1 MKKLLQSLFILM
13 LFTGS
18 VYAQNRTIAGT
29 VTGKDDGL
37 PLPGVSVKI
46 QGSKVGTSTGA
57 DGKYALS
64 ISSGNV
70 VLEFSSLGYLSETR
84 PVGPGNVINVSMST
98 DAKQLGEVVVTA
110 FGIERKTKAVGYTAS
125 TVTNSQLA
133 QKSEPDPLRA
143 LSGKVAGVNIIA
155 SNGVPGSATNISIR
169 GNTSFLNN
177 NKPLMVVDGIPFDNS
192 SNQSGASTLVNG
204 NAVSNRAI
212 DLDPNNIE
220 SMTLVKSAAA
230 AALYGSRAANGVIL
244 ITTKTGKGGA
254 NKKGFEV
261 SLISSYS
268 FENVSSL
275 PDYQNRFGTG
285 TEFNYANANG
295 SWGPE
300 FNKPSVFPQGNGIDP
315 IDNTIPHW
323 YAGNPALPQF
333 PAPAA
338 ATPTTPA
345 IRGARAPYQAYPNN
359 VKDFFK
365 TGSVFENSVQ
375 ITSGGEKGNFTVSAS
390 KSKND
395 GIIDFSDFVRSTV
408 NVGGNMKLNDKFTVM
423 GTLSYVNSKQ
433 DGLILGAQ
441 NGVGQASAFARTLY
455 LGRNW
460 NLSDFTSMPF
470 QNPATLGQLF
480 PVSGVDNPYWSIRN
494 NTYKSNV
501 NRVYG
506 NVGLGYEV
514 NSWLNLNYKLG
525 INQFTDSRVRTIR
538 KGSVGASGI
547 GEVNVDN
554 ISNQEIE
561 STFLATFT
569 KQIIPDLG
577 FKGILGHNV
586 NQAVND
592 RQSALGTGMVVF
604 DIDDLD
610 NTANVI
616 PNGGSYSQ
624 KRLIGAFADLQFDY
638 KSYLFLNVTGRNDW
652 SSTLPKKNRSFFYPA
667 VSASFVFSDLIRE
680 QAPWLSYGKLRANWA
695 KVGNDASPYLLNTT
709 YLVNP
714 TLGNNASSI
723 VFPFI
728 GFSGGTAGNS
738 LTDPNLTP
746 EFTTEHEVGTELR
759 FLNDRI
765 GIDFTYYYKKSTDQI
780 VPLTIASTSGY
791 TSKLTNFGSMENK
804 GIEIG
809 LDLNPFKS
817 TDGFN
822 WNIYA
827 IYSQNRNKVLS
838 LTAGLNELSV
848 IPGFGDPAVVLRP
861 GRPYGILSGTKTAK
875 DSEGNFLINKITGL
889 LLRVPLQ
896 EIGDPNPKFISAVTN
911 TFRYKG
917 LSLSVLVDYKHGG
930 DLYSATVGQLLGRG
944 VTTDT
949 EDRLTPKIIKGYYG
963 DATTFQP
970 ILDGN
975 GNKIPNEIQ
984 TTANDLYFNANGGL
998 TGVSDLLVFDASV
1011 FRLRE
1016 ISLGYTIPKKWLGKT
1031 PVSSLN
1037 VSLTARNLFFYAP
1050 NFPKGANLDPETSTY
1065 GASDT
1070 RNVQGIEYTNA
1081 PSTKRFGLN
1090 LKATF

>member
-1 MKKLLQSLFILM
+1 MKRLVQSLFILLSLAGFSAM
-13 LFTGS
+13 
-18 VYAQNRTIAGT
+18 AQNRTITGT
-29 VTGKDDGL
+29 VTAKDDGL

-46 QGSKVGTSTGA
+46 QNSTGGTTTGG

-64 ISSGNV
+64 IPSGEVTLAFSYLGYLTEVKTVGSSNVLNV
-70 VLEFSSLGYLSETR
+70 VLSPDDRVLS
-84 PVGPGNVINVSMST
+84 
-98 DAKQLGEVVVTA
+98 EVVVTA

-125 TVTNSQLA
+125 TVTNAELA

-177 NKPLMVVDGIPFDNS
+177 NKPLLVVDGIPFDNS
-192 SNQSGASTLVNG
+192 SNQSGSSTLVNG

-230 AALYGSRAANGVIL
+230 SALYGSRAANGVIL
-244 ITTKTGKGGA
+244 VTTKTGKAGG
-254 NKKGFEV
+254 NKKGFDI
-261 SLISSYS
+261 SLVSSYS
-268 FENVSSL
+268 VEKVASL
-275 PDYQNRFGTG
+275 PDFQNKYGAG

-295 SWGPE
+295 SWGPA
-300 FNKPSVFPQGNGIDP
+300 FDSPSIYPQGNGIAADG
-315 IDNTIPHW
+315 TIAHW

-333 PAPAA
+333 PS
-338 ATPTTPA
+338 T
-345 IRGARAPYQAYPNN
+345 ARVPYQAYPNN
-359 VKDFFK
+359 VKDFFQ
-365 TGSVFENSVQ
+365 TGSVFENSIQVS
-375 ITSGGEKGNFTVSAS
+375 SGGEKGNFTVSAS

-408 NVGGNMKLNDKFTVM
+408 NVGGNMKLNDKFTVI

-455 LGRNW
+455 LARNW
-460 NLSDFTSMPF
+460 NTSDFTSMPY
-470 QNPATLGQLF
+470 QNPVTLGQLF

-494 NTYKSNV
+494 NTYKSDV
-501 NRVYG
+501 NRIYG
-506 NVGLGYEV
+506 NAGLNYEV
-514 NSWLNLNYKLG
+514 NSWLNLNDKIG

-538 KGSVGASGI
+538 RGSVGANGI
-547 GEVNVDN
+547 GEVNVDE
-554 ISNQEIE
+554 IRNQEIE
-561 STFLATFT
+561 STLLATFT
-569 KQIIPDLG
+569 KQLMPDLG

-586 NQAVND
+586 NQAVNN
-592 RQSALGTGMVVF
+592 RQSVLGTGMVVF

-610 NTANVI
+610 NTANVV
-616 PNGGSYSQ
+616 PNGGGYSQ

-638 KSYLFLNVTGRNDW
+638 KSFLFLNVTGRNDW

-667 VSASFVFSDLIRE
+667 VSASFVFSDLIKE
-680 QAPWLSYGKLRANWA
+680 KTPWLSYGKLRANWA
-695 KVGNDASPYLLNTT
+695 KVGNDAAPYLLNSI

-714 TLGNNASSI
+714 NYGNNASSL
-723 VFPFI
+723 VFPFNGI
-728 GFSGGTAGNS
+728 SGGTVGNS
-738 LTDPNLTP
+738 LTDPDLTP
-746 EFTTEHEVGTELR
+746 EFTTEREIGAELR

-765 GIDFTYYYKKSTDQI
+765 GLDFTYYYKKSTDQI

-804 GIEIG
+804 GFEIG
-809 LDLNPFKS
+809 LDLNPFKNA
-817 TDGFN
+817 DGFN
-822 WNIYA
+822 WNIYGVFSA
-827 IYSQNRNKVLS
+827 NRNRVLE
-838 LTAGLNELSV
+838 LTQGLNELSV
-848 IPGFGDPAVVLRP
+848 VPGFGDPAVVLRP
-861 GRPYGILSGTKTAK
+861 GRPYGIMSGTKAAK
-875 DSEGNFLINKITGL
+875 DSEGNFLINRITGL
-889 LLRVPLQ
+889 LLRQPLQ
-896 EIGDPNPKFISAVTN
+896 EIGDPNPKFITGLTN

-930 DLYSATVGQLLGRG
+930 DLYSGTVGQLLGRG

-963 DATTFQP
+963 DPTTFEP
-970 ILDGN
+970 ILDGS
-975 GNKIPNEIQ
+975 GNKIPNQVQ
-984 TTANDLYFNANGGL
+984 TTANDLYFNANGSL
-998 TGVSDLLVFDASV
+998 TGVSDLLIFDASV

-1016 ISLGYTIPKKWLGKT
+1016 ITLGYTIPKKWLGKT
-1031 PVSSLN
+1031 PINALN
-1037 VSLTARNLFFYAP
+1037 VSLSARNLFFYAP
-1050 NFPKGANLDPETSTY
+1050 NFPKGSNLDPETSTY